1 MTEEHGLPVS
11 RACQAARLSR
21 AAYYRPGID
30 WAGRDGDLITALQ
43 AVVVEEQRWGFWKCH
58 DRLRAQGYGWN
69 HKRIWRVYCQLR
81 LNLPRRTKRRVPK
94 RERQPLAVEP
104 RMNAVWAIDFMR
116 DTLYSGRVF
125 RTLNV
130 IDEANRGAL
139 GIDIAVSLPAAR
151 LIRFLTQM
159 IDLHGRP
166 CAIRCDNG
174 PELTSQAFTEWCK
187 EHDIELRFIQPG
199 KPDQNA
205 YIERFNRTYREEV
218 LSAYLF
224 DSLEEVREIT
234 AEWLERYNE
243 IRPHDAL
250 GSLPPAR
257 YRERLLAAE
266 TPV

>member
-1 MTEEHGLPVS
+1 MSEDHDVS
-11 RACQAARLSR
+11 ITRACQAARLSR

-30 WAGRDGDLITALQ
+30 WAERDRDLIMALQ

-58 DRLRAQGYGWN
+58 DRLRALGYGWN
-69 HKRIWRVYCQLR
+69 HTRIWRVYCQLP
-81 LNLPRRTKRRVPK
+81 LNLPRRTKRRVPQ
-94 RERQPLAVEP
+94 RERQPLLVEP
-104 RMNAVWAIDFMR
+104 RINAVWALDFMR

-139 GIDIAVSLPAAR
+139 GIDVAVSIPATR
-151 LIRFLTQM
+151 VTSFLAQM

-166 CAIRCDNG
+166 SAIRCDNG
-174 PELTSQAFTEWCK
+174 PELTSQTFTDWCK
-187 EHDIELRFIQPG
+187 EKDIELRFIQPG

-224 DSLEEVREIT
+224 DSLQDVREIT
-234 AEWLERYNE
+234 EEWLERYNE

-266 TPV
+266 IPA